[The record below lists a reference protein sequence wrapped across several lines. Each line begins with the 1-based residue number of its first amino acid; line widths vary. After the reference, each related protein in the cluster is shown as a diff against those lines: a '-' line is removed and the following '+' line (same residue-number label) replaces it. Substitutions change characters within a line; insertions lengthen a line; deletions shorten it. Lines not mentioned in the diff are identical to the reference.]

1 MVFVRS
7 GIALRGFRVCV
18 RTRLQFRRKVT
29 LEDTPPC
36 PGSAF
41 LYFPA
46 PGFRYTIRN
55 KAGEDRAKFR
65 EAK

>member
-1 MVFVRS
+1 MVFVPS
-7 GIALRGFRVCV
+7 LVP
-18 RTRLQFRRKVT
+18 FRRKVT
-29 LEDTPPC
+29 LEDTPRC